1 MNKKKIERAL
11 QDVIDTC
18 YDGVEGYETAADEI
32 EEESIK
38 TLFLRLAQ
46 QRKGFIEEIKN
57 EALKLGIELNDSA
70 TSKGFF
76 HRTWIAAKSAF
87 SPDSKGKI
95 IEEAMDGE
103 KRAVDVYTKVHANPE
118 VPQYLHETLK
128 EQEHLIKV
136 AIHQLNG
143 LFSE

>member
-1 MNKKKIERAL
+1 MEKSKLRSAL
-11 QDVIDTC
+11 QDIIDTC
-18 YDGVEGYETAADEI
+18 NDGVEGYETAADEI
-32 EEESIK
+32 EDESIK

-57 EALKLGIELNDSA
+57 EALKLGIELESTGTA
-70 TSKGFF
+70 KGFF
-76 HRTWIAAKSAF
+76 HRTWLATKSAF
-87 SPDSKGKI
+87 SSDSKEKV

-103 KRAVDVYTKVHANPE
+103 KRAVAIYSNVYANQE
-118 VPQYLHETLK
+118 VPQYIEDILK

-143 LFSE
+143 LLAE

>member
-1 MNKKKIERAL
+1 MDKSKLTSAL
-11 QDVIDTC
+11 HDIIDTC

-32 EEESIK
+32 EDESIK
-38 TLFLRLAQ
+38 TLFLRLSQ
-46 QRKGFIEEIKN
+46 QRKGFIEELKN
-57 EALKLGIELNDSA
+57 EALKLGIELNGSGS
-70 TSKGFF
+70 SKGFF
-76 HRTWIAAKSAF
+76 HRTWLAAKSAL
-87 SPDSKGKI
+87 SGDSKDKI

-103 KRAVDVYTKVHANPE
+103 KRAVEVYSKVHANQE
-118 VPQYLHETLK
+118 VPEYIQDILK